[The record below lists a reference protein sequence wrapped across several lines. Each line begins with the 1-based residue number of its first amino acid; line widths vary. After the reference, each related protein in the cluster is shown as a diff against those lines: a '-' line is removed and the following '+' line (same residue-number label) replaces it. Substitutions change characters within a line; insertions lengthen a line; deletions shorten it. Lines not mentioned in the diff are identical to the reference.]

1 MEGGTALW
9 AIGTALPGQRLCQ
22 QGVLDYMARG
32 ADRALQRRLRYIYR
46 RSHID
51 FRYSCCPDFDD
62 SGEALLCDNPS
73 TSTRLRHYER
83 AAPALGL
90 AAARAAFA
98 GQSRYV
104 PADVSHVL
112 LVSCTGGSAPGPL
125 HGIGAG
131 LGLGHSVRT
140 LQIGFMGCQAAL
152 YGLQAADAICRSQK
166 GAVVLLLCVE
176 LCSLHFRPSAQ
187 DADLVINSL
196 FADGAAGVLLSG
208 EGGGIC
214 SLGAF
219 SSLLL
224 PEKAEM
230 LTWRIGDRGFEMGLD
245 PALPQVLAAALPG
258 FVEENG
264 LGQAE
269 PWAVHPGGRGILDAV
284 ERALALGE
292 GAMEPSRAV
301 LRQYGNMS
309 SPTVLFVLKN
319 LLEAGAKRGNI
330 LAFGPGLS
338 LEAARWWQG

>member
-1 MEGGTALW
+1 MVAGSALW

-22 QGVLDYMARG
+22 ERVLDYMARG
-32 ADRALQRRLRYIYR
+32 ADKGLQRRLRYIYR

-51 FRYSCCPDFDD
+51 FRYSCCPDFSD
-62 SGEALLCDNPS
+62 SGEALLRDNPS
-73 TSTRLRHYER
+73 TAMRLRHYER

-90 AAARAAFA
+90 AAAREAFA
-98 GQSRYV
+98 AQSRFR
-104 PADVSHVL
+104 PADVSHLL

-131 LGLGHSVRT
+131 LGLGHSLQT

-152 YGLQAADAICRSQK
+152 YGLQAADAICRSQRE
-166 GAVVLLLCVE
+166 AVVLLVCVE
-176 LCSLHFRPSAQ
+176 LCSLHFRPAAQ
-187 DADLVINSL
+187 DVDLVINSL

-208 EGGGIC
+208 EGDGIC
-214 SLGAF
+214 RIGDF
-219 SSLLL
+219 SSLLI
-224 PEKAEM
+224 PQKAEM

-245 PALPQVLAAALPG
+245 PGLPQVLAGALPG
-258 FVEENG
+258 FVEQNG
-264 LGQAE
+264 LCPAE

-284 ERALALGE
+284 ERALPLRE
-292 GAMEPSRAV
+292 GAMAPARGV

-319 LLEAGAKRGNI
+319 LLEAGAQRGNM

-338 LEAARWWQG
+338 LEAARWWQE